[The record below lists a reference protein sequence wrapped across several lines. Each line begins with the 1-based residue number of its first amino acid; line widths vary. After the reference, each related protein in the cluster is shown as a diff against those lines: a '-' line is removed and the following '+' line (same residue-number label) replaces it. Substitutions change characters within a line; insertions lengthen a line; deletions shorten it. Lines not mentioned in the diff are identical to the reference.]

1 MNQYLVGIP
10 GYKEA
15 IGKLPQEEITMD
27 ESFFETYSEGINE
40 LKEVFASKGGIHVI
54 SREDSEKPYAI
65 IVRVPSKQC
74 QEKAMKELSAK
85 KKTTIE
91 VQASMIF
98 ENLLYPSPETVAKW
112 FEEAPGLPVTYGNE
126 LTDLAGT
133 TATAVRKKL

>member
-65 IVRVPSKQC
+65 IVRVPSK
-74 QEKAMKELSAK
+74 
-85 KKTTIE
+85 